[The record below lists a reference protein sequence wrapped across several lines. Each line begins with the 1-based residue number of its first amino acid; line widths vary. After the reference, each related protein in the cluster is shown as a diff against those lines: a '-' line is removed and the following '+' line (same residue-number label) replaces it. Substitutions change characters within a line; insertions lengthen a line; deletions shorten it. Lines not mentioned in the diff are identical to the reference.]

1 METEIR
7 TESRVSRR
15 RRNATIYELYPLL
28 LFVLGVVIFAVCRLS
43 SPDRELS
50 ESENRLLAQRP
61 AVTAVSLEDGSFF
74 DALEDWYADQFPGR
88 DGWISLNLT
97 GLRLLGRHESGDVF
111 LGSGGYLLARPETAD
126 EELLQEKT
134 DAVRRFA
141 EAFPDINTTV
151 AVVPSAAVILADRMP
166 NNAPTED
173 QLGTLAELRAAL
185 GSSVACPDLA
195 AALASYAGDYIY
207 YKTDHHWTS
216 LGAYRAYEA
225 LAEPLGLTDLC
236 SFRPMTVTDT
246 FEGTLASRSGSHREK
261 DVIDIYVPE
270 TDILYY
276 VNYTDTGEKS
286 RSLYQSACLEEKDQ
300 YTVFFGGNHPLV
312 EIVTTNN
319 NDRCLLVLKDS
330 YANCFI
336 QFLTPYFEKIL
347 MVDPRYYYDDPALL
361 LSSEKVTDV
370 LILYSADTFLT
381 DTSLTDVLNAAAG

>member
-15 RRNATIYELYPLL
+15 KRSATICELYPLL
-28 LFVLGVVIFAVCRLS
+28 LFLLLVLIFAVCRLS
-43 SPDRELS
+43 SPDRERS

-61 AVTAVSLEDGSFF
+61 SVTAASLEDGSFCK
-74 DALEDWYADQFPGR
+74 ALEEWYADQFAGR

-97 GLRLLGRHESGDVF
+97 GQRLLGRHESGDVY
-111 LGSGGYLLARPETAD
+111 LGSGGYLLARPAEPS
-126 EELLQEKT
+126 EELLAEKT

-141 EAFPDINTTV
+141 GAFPEVNTTV
-151 AVVPSAAVILADRMP
+151 AVVPSAAVILTDRMP
-166 NNAPTED
+166 KNAPAGN
-173 QLGTLAELRAAL
+173 QLDTLAGIRASLDGA
-185 GSSVACPDLA
+185 VACPDLA
-195 AALASYAGDYIY
+195 AALAPYAGDYIY

-225 LAEPLGLTDLC
+225 LADPLGLTDLC
-236 SFRPMTVTDT
+236 SFRPLPVTDS
-246 FEGTLASRSGSHREK
+246 FEGTLASRSGSHRAK

-330 YANCFI
+330 YANCFL

-361 LSSEKVTDV
+361 LSSERVTDV
-370 LILYSADTFLT
+370 LILYSADMFLT
-381 DTSLTDVLNAAAG
+381 DTSLTDVLNAAVG